1 MTFPNDSKWDLDRPW
16 VGRIPVPIVPIVPLF
31 SMFSEMKLAHLTLIE
46 LDEEVGG
53 RGSKEG
59 EFFSVWGERKDG
71 QQQQIFCLKRVEVE
85 MLY

>member
-1 MTFPNDSKWDLDRPW
+1 
-16 VGRIPVPIVPIVPLF
+16 
-31 SMFSEMKLAHLTLIE
+31 MFSEMKLAHLTLIE

-59 EFFSVWGERKDG
+59 EFFSVWGGRKDG